1 MPTRPHMTATLR
13 IAPRPDRLGVLL
25 AVVGA
30 LACVVLPFVV
40 FKQNRIATG
49 DARSLWAVLPA
60 AGAVTLTAV
69 LALVA
74 AVAATVVDARTR
86 LAAAVLGLLALA
98 GALVVAADALT
109 PAGDRIVRVA
119 PGAGFWVLLV
129 VLGLAAAD
137 ALARLSPGPGL
148 RVACLVVAAAAVYAA
163 FAAGTF
169 DQLSIMREYAVNA
182 SSFGREARQHVMLA
196 VGPTAAAVAVGL
208 PLGILCHR
216 RPAVRGPLLQLL
228 NLIQTIPSIAL
239 FGILMVPLG
248 ALAVAVPRAGELG
261 LTGIGPAPAA
271 IALFLYALLP
281 VVANTSAGLG
291 RVSPSVVEAA
301 RGMGL
306 TERQVLTRIELVL
319 ALPVVLTGARIVL
332 VQNVGLATV
341 AALIG
346 GGGFGTFVFQGVGQT
361 AIDLV
366 LLGAIPTVAL
376 AFSAAVLLDALA
388 EWLRRTP
395 A

>member
-1 MPTRPHMTATLR
+1 MTATPRL
-13 IAPRPDRLGVLL
+13 APRPDRLGVLL

-30 LACVVLPFVV
+30 LALAALPFVV
-40 FKQNRIATG
+40 FKQNRIASG
-49 DARSLWAVLPA
+49 SARSLYAVLPA
-60 AGAVTLTAV
+60 AGSIAATAV

-74 AVAATVVDARTR
+74 AVAAAVADARAR

-98 GALVVAADALT
+98 GAIVAAADLLT
-109 PAGDRIVRVA
+109 PAGDRIVRIS

-129 VLGLAAAD
+129 VLALAAAD
-137 ALARLSPGPGL
+137 ALARLRPGPGL
-148 RVACLVVAAAAVYAA
+148 RVMSLVVAAAVLYAA
-163 FAAGTF
+163 LSAGTF
-169 DQLSIMREYAVNA
+169 DNLSIMREYAVNA
-182 SSFGREARQHVMLA
+182 SSFGREARQHVLLA
-196 VGPTAAAVAVGL
+196 LGSTAAAVLAGL
-208 PLGILCHR
+208 PLGVLCHR
-216 RPAVRGPLLQLL
+216 LPTVRGPILQLL

-239 FGILMVPLG
+239 FGILMVPLS
-248 ALAVAVPRAGELG
+248 ALSLAVPRAGELG
-261 LTGIGPAPAA
+261 ITGIGPAPAA

-281 VVANTSAGLG
+281 VVANTTAGLG
-291 RVSPSVVEAA
+291 RVSPAVVEAA

-306 TERQVLTRIELVL
+306 TDRQVLARIEFML
-319 ALPVVLTGARIVL
+319 ALPVVLTGVRIVL

-376 AFSAAVLLDALA
+376 AFSAAVLLDALV
-388 EWLRRTP
+388 ESLRRTP